1 MNKKI
6 ARDKLIC
13 MHEHLHPTFTLNFW
27 VRATIYLAPK
37 DIPYYITK
45 AKGKRQGFEWGKMWR
60 ED

>member
-1 MNKKI
+1 
-6 ARDKLIC
+6 
-13 MHEHLHPTFTLNFW
+13 MHEHLHPPFTLNFW
-27 VRATIYLAPK
+27 VRATIYLAPI